1 MENSALFLIQSSY
14 NNLDKIWEQLAQMAQ
29 SDDHIVIMGD
39 ASLAIP
45 ATVFSSHAHLYCLE
59 NELSLLS
66 NENQEHVKLIDYAA
80 FADLVLQFKRCIT
93 LK

>member
-1 MENSALFLIQSSY
+1 MKNSALFLIQSSY

-45 ATVFSSHAHLYCLE
+45 ATVFSLYAHLYCLE

-66 NENQEHVKLIDYAA
+66 NENQEHVKVIDYAA

>member
-45 ATVFSSHAHLYCLE
+45 ATVFSRYAHLYCLE

-66 NENQEHVKLIDYAA
+66 NENQEHVKVIDYVA